1 MKISKAVIE
10 KISEDSLILLVGEEQ
25 KEVLILKDQITLI
38 NNYDEG
44 DWVDVETDGGK
55 VKIIRINEEETAK
68 VKKRIQ
74 TKLDLLR
81 SRMANYTNRGKI
93 SE

>member
-1 MKISKAVIE
+1 M
-10 KISEDSLILLVGEEQ
+10 LVGEEQ

-44 DWVDVETDGGK
+44 DWVDVETDGVK
-55 VKIIRINEEETAK
+55 VKIIRVNEEETAK

-81 SRMANYTNRGKI
+81 SRMGKNFGDGKKPD
-93 SE
+93 